1 MSIVEDS
8 STPAT
13 VSVSANNATSASFS
27 PPAGSLLV
35 AIASFART
43 SSGTMTM
50 AMSDTGSHTWST
62 GVLFNNASFPEIV
75 GVFYT
80 YLTTAPGSITTTV
93 TTTGS
98 GTAEGILAT
107 RVLLGAAVTQN
118 GASNSA
124 HATNTASISV
134 TTTQQGSVVYGGV
147 SDGGSNAALTVNG
160 VTTQLAQQDD
170 ATTGTSTA
178 VFKATSATTTPGAT
192 TYGYNTLSTGDG
204 VVTAAFEI
212 LPAIYPRAPRAVL
225 QAVTRAGY
233 W

>member
-1 MSIVEDS
+1 MAIVEDS

-13 VSVSANNATSASFS
+13 VSVSANSATTASFS

-35 AIASFART
+35 AVAAFGRT
-43 SSGTMTM
+43 LSGTMTM
-50 AMSDTGSHTWST
+50 AASDSGSHTWST
-62 GVLFNNASFPEIV
+62 GVLFNNSSFPEIV
-75 GVFYT
+75 GVFYS
-80 YLTTAPGSITTTV
+80 YLTTAPGSITATV

-98 GTAEGILAT
+98 GTAEGVLAV

-124 HATNTASISV
+124 HATNTASIAVV
-134 TTTQQGSVVYGGV
+134 TTQVGSVVYGGV
-147 SDGGSNAALTVNG
+147 SDGGSNATFTING
-160 VTTQLAQQDD
+160 VSTQLVQQDD

-178 VFKATSATTTPGAT
+178 AFKATNATTTPGST

-212 LPAIYPRAPRAVL
+212 LPAIYPRTPMAAL
-225 QAVTRAGY
+225 QAVKRAAY